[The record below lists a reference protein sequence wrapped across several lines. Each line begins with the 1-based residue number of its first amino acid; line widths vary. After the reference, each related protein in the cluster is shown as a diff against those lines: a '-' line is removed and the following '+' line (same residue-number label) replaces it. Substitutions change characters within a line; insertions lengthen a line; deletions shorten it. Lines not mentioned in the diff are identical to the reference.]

1 MIRFLI
7 LFLILITNNCFSQDT
22 IAKDANEI
30 VCRFLPA
37 PFKITNCDTVRIK
50 DIEGSAFLLLRISD
64 KAIVNSFN
72 IDFLNVVNNN
82 NNKRIKYD
90 SRTSDKLLFDEYPKN
105 VRPYYGLLKKIVDSL
120 VIEKNQNAKHDSI
133 NHMYVRVIISPIE
146 DKTEEELTKKGH
158 KCY

>member
-1 MIRFLI
+1 MVRFLI
-7 LFLILITNNCFSQDT
+7 LFLMIITNNCFSQDT
-22 IAKDANEI
+22 ITRDTNEI
-30 VCRFLPA
+30 ICRFLPA

-72 IDFLNVVNNN
+72 IDFLNVVDNS
-82 NNKRIKYD
+82 NNKIIKYN

-105 VRPYYGLLKKIVDSL
+105 VRPYYGILKRIVDSL

-133 NHMYVRVIISPIE
+133 NHMYVRVIIRPID
-146 DKTEEELTKKGH
+146 DKIEEGLTKECH